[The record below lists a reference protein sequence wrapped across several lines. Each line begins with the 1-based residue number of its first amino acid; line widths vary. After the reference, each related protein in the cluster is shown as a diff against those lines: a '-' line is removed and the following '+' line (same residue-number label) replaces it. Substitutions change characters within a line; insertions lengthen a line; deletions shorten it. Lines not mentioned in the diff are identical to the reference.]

1 MAFSCRLYKST
12 GFNTIN
18 VPDKPSLLDS
28 FSYVDTDV
36 IDVIST
42 YNNSTI
48 RVKLSQ
54 APDWQYYDYMRLGSG
69 SNIANRAYYAITG
82 FRFTSPDVI
91 EFSVVQDAW
100 LTLGGLD
107 GFTNGEINILS
118 GTTRRHHIPKADDTY
133 SDYNEDDEMLIPSD
147 PIKVLKTTDIGGY
160 IDNSSQGSHAPT
172 SATLIRTSVDLIEL
186 ANQLPDVI
194 NFPVQ
199 SLSGDV
205 TGDIPSPADF
215 CYPKLVSGYT
225 RIGLFSGKDK
235 GFTMTANGAKAKYYG
250 AIGTVSENTDVE
262 FRLPNEAEFVAY
274 GASIPS
280 FSSFA
285 AKINDVNDGLSR
297 ARGMGYDTAVTASY
311 SLPANAVS
319 GKVFS
324 QGSGQVDMLV
334 GKIFVNAIRCEHE
347 IDGQWYNGQMP
358 EEFEFEYWARNP
370 IDDGTGQQVNL
381 NNLRAIKGDYFKYEI
396 VALSS
401 GQKTEFLG
409 ENIVKA
415 SAEIE
420 GTDTYHPDYTG
431 AAGAGP
437 VLLTICDPRPDGC
450 PYFAYYDERNFVNI
464 YNNSIKG
471 LKWTE
476 APIRYEVS
484 SGAAVE
490 SRRLANNT
498 RVKDA
503 SARFENA
510 LAEGQRVKSD
520 ATGIFGAVGDFLT
533 GNWSGAANKLITPI
547 QHIMGM
553 GYSDVG
559 DRAIYGDDP
568 VAQQQMRRYIERKS
582 EQEEFFV
589 NASVQVPEINFP
601 MNDSIKEA
609 VGNGALL
616 VRYSLTGRDIAK
628 FDKILNMYGYKH
640 TDTIN
645 ESMLDNRSKYNYIE
659 AAGVTF
665 GGTAAKFLRED
676 LANMFTAGIRIWH
689 VAPDPALYVG
699 TSNA

>member
-1 MAFSCRLYKST
+1 MAFACRLYKST

-36 IDVIST
+36 IDVVST
-42 YNNSTI
+42 YNNRVI
-48 RVKLSQ
+48 RVKLAQ

-91 EFSVVQDAW
+91 EFQVVQDAW

-160 IDNSSQGSHAPT
+160 IDASSGSHAPK

-186 ANQLPDVI
+186 ANQLPEII

-215 CYPKLVSGYT
+215 CYPKLVGEFT
-225 RIGLFSGKDK
+225 RVGLFSGKDR
-235 GFTMTANGAKAKYYG
+235 GFIMTANGARAKYYG
-250 AIGTVSENTDVE
+250 AIGTESEDTDVE
-262 FRLPNEAEFVAY
+262 FKLPNEAIFVAY
-274 GASIPS
+274 GGSIPS
-280 FSSFA
+280 FQSFA
-285 AKINDVNDGLSR
+285 SSMGKVNTGLSR

-319 GKVFS
+319 GRVHA
-324 QGSGQVDMLV
+324 QGSGQVDMLI

-347 IDGQWYNGQMP
+347 IDGKWYNGQMP

-370 IDDGTGQQVNL
+370 IDDGTGQPVDL
-381 NNLRAIKGDYFKYEI
+381 NNLRAIKGEYFKYEI
-396 VALSS
+396 IALSS

-415 SAEIE
+415 STDIHR
-420 GTDTYHPDYTG
+420 TDTYHPDYTG

-437 VLLTICDPRPDGC
+437 ILLTICDPRPDGC

-484 SGAAVE
+484 SGQAIE

-498 RVKDA
+498 KIKDV

-510 LAEGQRVKSD
+510 LVKAQQVRND
-520 ATGIFGAVGDFLT
+520 ANSVMGAVGDFIT
-533 GNWSGAANKLITPI
+533 GDWAGAANKIQSPI
-547 QHIMGM
+547 LRATVGS
-553 GYSDVG
+553 SDIG
-559 DRAIYGDDP
+559 DRAIYGYDE
-568 VAQQQMRRYIERKS
+568 VAQNQMRRFIERKA

-640 TDTIN
+640 TAAID

-665 GGTAAKFLRED
+665 GGNAAKFLRED

-689 VAPDPALYVG
+689 VAPDPTLYVG
-699 TSNA
+699 TSNS

>member
-1 MAFSCRLYKST
+1 MAFACRLYKST

-28 FSYVDTDV
+28 FSYADTDV

-42 YNNSTI
+42 YNNHTI
-48 RVKLSQ
+48 RVKLAQ

-118 GTTRRHHIPKADDTY
+118 GTTRRHHIPKDEDTY

-160 IDNSSQGSHAPT
+160 IDDHSQGRHTPT
-172 SATLIRTSVDLIEL
+172 SATLVRTSVDLIEL

-205 TGDIPSPADF
+205 TGNIPSPADF
-215 CYPKLVSGYT
+215 CYPKLVSDYT
-225 RIGLFSGKDK
+225 RVGLFSGRDK
-235 GFTMTANGAKAKYYG
+235 GFTMTANGARAKYYG
-250 AIGTVSENTDVE
+250 AIGTESENTDVE

-274 GASIPS
+274 GVSIDS
-280 FSSFA
+280 FSGFA
-285 AKINDVNDGLSR
+285 SDVGKVNTGLSR

-319 GKVFS
+319 GRVYS

-334 GKIFVNAIRCEHE
+334 GKIFVNAIRCVHE
-347 IDGQWYNGQMP
+347 IGGQWYDGRMP
-358 EEFEFEYWARNP
+358 EEFEFEYWARNA
-370 IDDGTGQQVNL
+370 IDDGSGNPVDL
-381 NNLRAIKGDYFKYEI
+381 NNLRAIKGEYFKYEI

-401 GQKTEFLG
+401 GQKAEFLG

-415 SAEIE
+415 SADIV
-420 GTDTYHPDYTG
+420 GPDTYHPEYTG
-431 AAGAGP
+431 VAGAGP
-437 VLLTICDPRPDGC
+437 ILLTICDPRPDGC

-484 SGAAVE
+484 SGQAVE

-510 LAEGQRVKSD
+510 LVKAQQVRND
-520 ATGIFGAVGDFLT
+520 ANSVIGAIGDFV
-533 GNWSGAANKLITPI
+533 SGDWASAANRI
-547 QHIMGM
+547 QSPVLRATVGS
-553 GYSDVG
+553 SDIG
-559 DRAIYGDDP
+559 DRAIYGYDE
-568 VAQQQMRRYIERKS
+568 VAQNQMRRFIERKA

-616 VRYSLTGRDIAK
+616 VRYSLTGKDIAK

-640 TDTIN
+640 TAAID
-645 ESMLDNRSKYNYIE
+645 ESMLDNRSEYNYIE

-676 LANMFTAGIRIWH
+676 LANMFTSGIRIWH

-699 TSNA
+699 TSNS